1 MPAGKRRQSNA
12 MLYTLITFVALFVVA
27 ATVAVI
33 YYVKAED
40 LRTQAKER
48 QDEMAKLVSQEEIRN
63 LGTIVGTKLPGQSN
77 LGTVIEHLDQMVKL
91 VKGAPVRA
99 TSAEVKVAEARQTIQ
114 PLLEKAQGLR
124 DAARPGADRYG
135 PERGEESRCGQTS
148 RPECRGAPGGPG
160 DAHR

>member
-40 LRTQAKER
+40 LRTQAKEH
-48 QDEMAKLVSQEEIRN
+48 QDEMAKLVSQEELRN

-114 PLLEKAQGLR
+114 PLLEKARAYVTLPGPAPTATDPNAAKKA
-124 DAARPGADRYG
+124 DAAKPADPNAGRPRW
-135 PERGEESRCGQTS
+135 PW
-148 RPECRGAPGGPG
+148 
-160 DAHR
+160 